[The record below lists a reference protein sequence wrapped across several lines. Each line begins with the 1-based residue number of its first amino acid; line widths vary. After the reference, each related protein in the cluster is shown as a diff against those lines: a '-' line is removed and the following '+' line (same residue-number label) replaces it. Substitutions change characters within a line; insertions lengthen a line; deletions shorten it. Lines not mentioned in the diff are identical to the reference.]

1 MWKLNQTSFSARQTA
16 TLFVV
21 ASWLLCAC
29 SGGAPKTEITAE
41 MAFEGVSNYCH
52 RTFDWEVADEGRG
65 VMSLEMG
72 EESDSTFKV
81 VFRSYTAALTYF
93 YVNKSSGVTRMVE
106 YVPGLEITEEADTIN
121 LFDYLKGD

>member
-1 MWKLNQTSFSARQTA
+1 M
-16 TLFVV
+16 FVV

-41 MAFEGVSNYCH
+41 MAFDGVSNYCH

-65 VMSLEMG
+65 VMSVEMG
-72 EESDSTFKV
+72 EESDSTFEV

-106 YVPGLEITEEADTIN
+106 YVPGLEITEEAGTIN

>member
-29 SGGAPKTEITAE
+29 SGGALKTEITAE

-65 VMSLEMG
+65 VMSVEMG

-106 YVPGLEITEEADTIN
+106 YVPGLEITEEAGTIN